1 MPLHTTSKNVFM
13 YSTIS
18 TQSLLSIHAP
28 HHEERPLN
36 KSSIFIQSTLPS
48 LGATIEQILYNLP
61 PGVTL
66 TPVAFVCTQHAPAYT
81 KLQEII
87 NIPYHQ
93 YKIYTPRY
101 PIRDIAAYPCRNLT
115 FRLLR
120 RRFNPRPPRGERQI
134 RRNLTLRLLRHFQ
147 PDADDHVSC

>member
-1 MPLHTTSKNVFM
+1 MCSCIQQYPLKVYHTFLYLSQ
-13 YSTIS
+13 STLPSRRATIE
-18 TQSLLSIHAP
+18 QI
-28 HHEERPLN
+28 
-36 KSSIFIQSTLPS
+36 IYFFQSTLPS

-101 PIRDIAAYPCRNLT
+101 PIRDIAAYPCHNLT
-115 FRLLR
+115 LFQSA
-120 RRFNPRPPRGERQI
+120 PPRGERQI